1 MSMKLRSLAV
11 ALLAATMALPNA
23 PVSAATFS
31 TNTAIKGESNSAV
44 YWYATDGKRYVF
56 PTEGTYYSWFPD
68 FNNVRTITDS
78 ELASITIGGNV
89 TYRPG
94 SKMIKITT
102 DPRTYAVSK
111 GGYLRL
117 ITSESM
123 AISLYGSEWAKQVH
137 DLPDAFFVNYKM
149 GNTIYSLNDFSV
161 SSEYHGVVT
170 PSDSIFNTTTPNTPN
185 TGAMSVT
192 LAASR
197 SFINEGESVA
207 LSGRL
212 FNAPSYGYRLDII
225 DYRNGN
231 VIRTCY
237 DLTYCD
243 TTVNPYRNSTGANNV
258 QYFIALKRTSDNYEV
273 TREYSP
279 VIYFNGSANGLFTSG
294 SSKLEV
300 NKTSINNGD
309 SITLTATAS
318 NINVADNQLR
328 MEFYRETDNAL
339 VYTCY
344 DSRVCT
350 YTHQVFAQNSTNSI
364 RYYVIVKNDNNEQI
378 PAAYSSRISISGST
392 GTYGLNASVNKTSIV
407 SGDTVNFTAQ
417 VTNTPSSNYRIEIY
431 NQNGS
436 LRTTCYN
443 TAYCYLTEA
452 VTNNGSQSSAIYT
465 VSLKDANNT
474 LLTSTPFAPISF
486 SGTNN
491 NYALTTSVNKTSIM
505 SGETVTFTAQ
515 FTNAPSSSYRIE
527 IYDQNN
533 SLRTTC
539 NNTAYCYL
547 TEAVT
552 KSGSQEFAQY
562 KAYAKENNVS
572 EYVNLLASKTFP
584 NISFGVT
591 ANPIVLTGTA
601 SLTISPSGTRPAGG
615 TVTMT
620 ATASNTNVAS
630 DKLTVRIWAGVTPVL
645 VKTCTNT
652 STCTANYNVGA
663 AGQSIPVYTSVTADN
678 GSNSLLS
685 TTSWIYT
692 N

>member
-1 MSMKLRSLAV
+1 MKLRSLAI
-11 ALLAATMALPNA
+11 ALFAATLVLPSV

-68 FNNVRTITDS
+68 FNNVRTISDS

-123 AISLYGSEWAKQVH
+123 AISLYGSNWAKQVH

-149 GNTIYSLNDFSV
+149 GNTIYSMSDFNV
-161 SSEYHGVVT
+161 SSEYNGVT
-170 PSDSIFNTTTPNTPN
+170 NPSDTIFNSSTPNNPN

-192 LAASR
+192 LLASR
-197 SFINEGESVA
+197 SFINEGESVT

-225 DYRNGN
+225 DFRNGN

-237 DLTYCD
+237 DITSCD
-243 TTVNPYRNSTGANNV
+243 TTVNPYRNSTNVNSV

-279 VIYFNGSANGLFTSG
+279 VIYFNGSANGLFSSG

-300 NKTSINNGD
+300 SKTSIDDGEPL
-309 SITLTATAS
+309 TLTATAS

-328 MEFYRETDNAL
+328 MEFYRERDNAL
-339 VYTCY
+339 LYTCY

-350 YTHQVFAQNSTNSI
+350 YTHQVYAQSGSNSE

-378 PAAYSSRISISGST
+378 PAAYSPRISITVGST
-392 GTYGLNASVNKTSIV
+392 GNQNLFTSVDKTSITNGDVVVFSSHIGIAPTTNYRTEIRDPKHNVLKTCNQVKNCSYTTNVTKVGSESSVVYQAFYYADTNNLARYSVTTFPTISFTGTSYTLNTSTNKTSIA
-407 SGDTVNFTAQ
+407 SGETVNFTAQ
-417 VTNTPSSNYRIEIY
+417 
-431 NQNGS
+431 
-436 LRTTCYN
+436 L
-443 TAYCYLTEA
+443 
-452 VTNNGSQSSAIYT
+452 
-465 VSLKDANNT
+465 
-474 LLTSTPFAPISF
+474 
-486 SGTNN
+486 
-491 NYALTTSVNKTSIM
+491 M
-505 SGETVTFTAQ
+505 
-515 FTNAPSSSYRIE
+515 NAPSSSNRIE

-533 SLRTTC
+533 SLRTT
-539 NNTAYCYL
+539 
-547 TEAVT
+547 
-552 KSGSQEFAQY
+552 
-562 KAYAKENNVS
+562 
-572 EYVNLLASKTFP
+572 
-584 NISFGVT
+584 
-591 ANPIVLTGTA
+591 
-601 SLTISPSGTRPAGG
+601 
-615 TVTMT
+615 
-620 ATASNTNVAS
+620 
-630 DKLTVRIWAGVTPVL
+630 
-645 VKTCTNT
+645 
-652 STCTANYNVGA
+652 
-663 AGQSIPVYTSVTADN
+663 
-678 GSNSLLS
+678 
-685 TTSWIYT
+685 
-692 N
+692 

>member
-161 SSEYHGVVT
+161 SNEYHGVVT
-170 PSDSIFNTTTPNTPN
+170 PSDSIFNSSTPSTPN
-185 TGAMSVT
+185 TGAVSVT

-197 SFINEGESVA
+197 SYISEGESVT
-207 LSGRL
+207 LTGRL
-212 FNAPSYGYRLDII
+212 FNAPSYNYRLDII
-225 DYRNGN
+225 DVRSGSTILACSGTT
-231 VIRTCY
+231 V
-237 DLTYCD
+237 CD
-243 TTVNPYRNSTGANNV
+243 TVVTPYRNNVNTHNV
-258 QYFIALKRTSDNYEV
+258 QYYIAVKRISDNSEI
-273 TREYSP
+273 TRQYSP
-279 VIYFNGSANGLFTSG
+279 VIYINAPTNGLFSSG

-300 NKTSINNGD
+300 SKTSIDDGEPV
-309 SITLTATAS
+309 TLTATAS
-318 NINVADNQLR
+318 NINVSDNQLR
-328 MEFYRETDNAL
+328 MEFYRERDNAL
-339 VYTCY
+339 LYTCY

-350 YTHQVFAQNSTNSI
+350 YTHQVYAQSGSNSE

-378 PAAYSSRISISGST
+378 PAAYSSRISITVGST
-392 GTYGLNASVNKTSIV
+392 GNQNLFTSVDKTSITSGDVVVFSSHIGIAPTTNYRTEIRDPKHNVLKTCNQVTNCSYTTNVTKVGSESSVVYQAFYYADTNNLARYSVTTFPTISFTGTSYSLNTSTNKTSII
-407 SGDTVNFTAQ
+407 SGETVNFTAQ
-417 VTNTPSSNYRIEIY
+417 
-431 NQNGS
+431 
-436 LRTTCYN
+436 L
-443 TAYCYLTEA
+443 
-452 VTNNGSQSSAIYT
+452 
-465 VSLKDANNT
+465 
-474 LLTSTPFAPISF
+474 
-486 SGTNN
+486 
-491 NYALTTSVNKTSIM
+491 M
-505 SGETVTFTAQ
+505 
-515 FTNAPSSSYRIE
+515 NAPSTNYRIE

-533 SLRTTC
+533 TLRTTC
-539 NNTAYCYL
+539 NNTSYCYL
-547 TEAVT
+547 VEAVN
-552 KSGSQEFAQY
+552 KSGSQSSVQY
-562 KAYAKENNVS
+562 TVKAIDNYGT
-572 EYVNLLASKTFP
+572 LLATKTFP
-584 NISFGVT
+584 SISFGVT
-591 ANPIVLTGTA
+591 ANPIILTGTA

-620 ATASNTNVAS
+620 ATASNTNVSANN
-630 DKLTVRIWAGVTPVL
+630 LTVRIWAGVTPVL

-652 STCTANYNVGA
+652 STCTASYNVGA
-663 AGQSIPVYTSVTADN
+663 AGQSIPVYASVTADN
-678 GSNSLLS
+678 GSNSLLT